1 MGALGYTPF
10 YFELRCRGVLLYKHW
25 VWVFE
30 SYLKALFF
38 KELGDLAKLTVTLA
52 CTDVKSDLTNSRVAE
67 KLVFNY

>member
-10 YFELRCRGVLLYKHW
+10 YFELRCRGVLLNTRYG
-25 VWVFE
+25 FL
-30 SYLKALFF
+30 SLKALFF